1 MIKRMLD
8 ILVCPFDKESSLEL
22 YELSTRNLEKTDS
35 KIILKSNM
43 QNVKIEE
50 DLLKIK
56 KIIHQMI
63 PLMMI
68 L

>member
-1 MIKRMLD
+1 MLKQMLD

-22 YELSTRNLEKTDS
+22 YELRTKNLEKTDS
-35 KIILKSNM
+35 KIILESNP
-43 QNVKIEE
+43 QNVKLEE

-56 KIIHQMI
+56 KRKYQMI
-63 PLMMI
+63 LPMMI